1 LATGRFLL
9 NLIKMKK
16 SLIKTLNN
24 HRLFLII
31 LIIAA
36 ALRFYRLPEMAYF
49 DFDQAYAA
57 NFAYDVLREFPI
69 RMIGQG
75 LSIEGLFMGPIY
87 FYFLVPFYA
96 LFHLHPLGGAIG
108 SVFLGLGIITAYYFF
123 GSKLFGKP
131 AGLIAAFLGTVLFR
145 EIESDWSAT
154 PAFSSKLLVLVT
166 WYCFYQYWQGKTK
179 YLPLLG
185 FVFGLYTSFHPV
197 LFPFY
202 LVFLIL
208 FLIKRKLPDFK
219 TIFLSIIA
227 FIAPLAPLILFE
239 FLHNFLEVKRLFEL
253 ITGPKS
259 PSTALSLT
267 KLLKYTHLVINEP
280 QNMLGLNLHFPA
292 LLSGL
297 LLLMA
302 VIFTLKR
309 VSFWKESFHLLM
321 LLITLL
327 VFILYYFF
335 LPIHVPEYYFIAPI
349 VLLFFYFSGVLGF
362 WTTRPLGKIGVIVF
376 LTWVTLVNVQTLY
389 FSKWTNPKLI
399 TLAHKDTIVKA
410 IVREQPQNEPFF
422 VSYLNIPGWN
432 FGFDYFFKLYGYK
445 PEDKGV
451 ENAIYTIVIPKAL
464 SIDSIDISS
473 GNIGL
478 ILP

>member
-1 LATGRFLL
+1 LPSLV
-9 NLIKMKK
+9 KMKK
-16 SLIKTLNN
+16 SLIKALNN

-36 ALRFYRLPEMAYF
+36 ALRFYRLPEMASF

-57 NFAYDVLREFPI
+57 NFAYDVLRKFPI

-75 LSIEGLFMGPIY
+75 LSIEGLFMGPLY

-96 LFHLHPLGGAIG
+96 LFNLHPLGGAVG

-179 YLPLLG
+179 YLPILG
-185 FVFGLYTSFHPV
+185 FVFGLYTSFHPI

-208 FLIKRKLPDFK
+208 FLIKRKLPNLK
-219 TIFLSIIA
+219 TIFLSLIA

-239 FLHNFLEVKRLFEL
+239 FLHNFLEVRRLFEL
-253 ITGPKS
+253 FMGPKS

-267 KLLKYTHLVINEP
+267 KLSNYILLVSSES
-280 QNMLGLNLHFPA
+280 QNILGLNLQSPT

-302 VIFTLKR
+302 VIFTLRR

-321 LLITLL
+321 ILITLL

-335 LPIHVPEYYFIAPI
+335 LPLHVPEYYFIAPI

-362 WTTRPLGKIGVIVF
+362 WTTRPLGRIGVLVF
-376 LTWVTLVNVQTLY
+376 LVFVALVNIKTLNQG
-389 FSKWTNPKLI
+389 KWANPNLI

-410 IVREQPQNEPFF
+410 IIKEQPKDEKFF
-422 VSYLNIPGWN
+422 VSYLNLPGWN

-451 ENAIYTIVIPKAL
+451 ENAIYTIVIPKIL
-464 SIDSIDISS
+464 SIDSIDVSS

-478 ILP
+478 IYPD

>member
-1 LATGRFLL
+1 LL
-9 NLIKMKK
+9 
-16 SLIKTLNN
+16 
-24 HRLFLII
+24 I

-49 DFDQAYAA
+49 DFDQSYAA

-75 LSIEGLFMGPIY
+75 LSIEGLFMGPLY
-87 FYFLVPFYA
+87 FYYLVPFYA
-96 LFHLHPLGGAIG
+96 LFNLHPLGGAVG

-123 GSKLFGKP
+123 GYKLFGKP
-131 AGLIAAFLGTVLFR
+131 AGLIAAFLGAVLFR
-145 EIESDWSAT
+145 EIESDWSVT
-154 PAFSSKLLVLVT
+154 PAFSSKLLILVT

-185 FVFGLYTSFHPV
+185 LVFGLYTSFHPV

-208 FLIKRKLPDFK
+208 FLIKRKLPNLK
-219 TIFLSIIA
+219 ILFLSIIA
-227 FIAPLAPLILFE
+227 FIAPITPLILFE
-239 FLHNFLEVKRLFEL
+239 FFHNFLEVRRLFEL
-253 ITGPKS
+253 IMGPKS
-259 PSTALSLT
+259 PSTVLSIT
-267 KLLKYTHLVINEP
+267 KLLKYTLLVLSEP
-280 QNMLGLNLHFPA
+280 QNALGINLYPPV

-297 LLLMA
+297 LLLIM
-302 VIFTLKR
+302 VIFTLRR

-335 LPIHVPEYYFIAPI
+335 LPVHLPEYYFMAPI
-349 VLLFFYFSGVLGF
+349 ILLFFYFSGLLGF
-362 WTTRPLGKIGVIVF
+362 WTTRPLGRIGVLVF
-376 LTWVTLVNVQTLY
+376 LAFIALINIRTLDQ
-389 FSKWTNPKLI
+389 SKWSNPNLI
-399 TLAHKDTIVKA
+399 TLVHKDTIVKA
-410 IVREQPQNEPFF
+410 IIKEQPKEEKFF
-422 VSYLNIPGWN
+422 VSYLNLPGWN
-432 FGFDYFFKLYGYK
+432 FGFSYFFKLYDYK

-473 GNIGL
+473 GNVGL

>member
-1 LATGRFLL
+1 
-9 NLIKMKK
+9 M
-16 SLIKTLNN
+16 
-24 HRLFLII
+24 
-31 LIIAA
+31 
-36 ALRFYRLPEMAYF
+36 
-49 DFDQAYAA
+49 
-57 NFAYDVLREFPI
+57 
-69 RMIGQG
+69 
-75 LSIEGLFMGPIY
+75 
-87 FYFLVPFYA
+87 
-96 LFHLHPLGGAIG
+96 
-108 SVFLGLGIITAYYFF
+108 
-123 GSKLFGKP
+123 
-131 AGLIAAFLGTVLFR
+131 
-145 EIESDWSAT
+145 
-154 PAFSSKLLVLVT
+154 
-166 WYCFYQYWQGKTK
+166 
-179 YLPLLG
+179 
-185 FVFGLYTSFHPV
+185 

-208 FLIKRKLPDFK
+208 FPIKRKLANFK

-227 FIAPLAPLILFE
+227 FSAPITPLILFE

-253 ITGPKS
+253 ITGPKL

-267 KLLKYTHLVINEP
+267 KLLKYTNLVINEP
-280 QNMLGLNLHFPA
+280 QNILGLSLNPPV

-297 LLLMA
+297 LLLMM

-309 VSFWKESFHLLM
+309 VSFWKESFHFLM

-335 LPIHVPEYYFIAPI
+335 LPVHVPEYYFIAPI

-376 LTWVTLVNVQTLY
+376 LTWVTILNIQTLY
-389 FSKWTNPKLI
+389 FAKWSNPSLI

-410 IVREQPQNEPFF
+410 IVREQPQGEKFF
-422 VSYLNIPGWN
+422 VSYLNLPGWN
-432 FGFDYFFKLYGYK
+432 FGFDYFFKLYDYK

-451 ENAIYTIVIPKAL
+451 ENAIYTIVIPKSL

-473 GNIGL
+473 GNVGL

>member
-1 LATGRFLL
+1 
-9 NLIKMKK
+9 MKK
-16 SLIKTLNN
+16 SLIKSLIN

-57 NFAYDVLREFPI
+57 SFANDVLREFPI

-75 LSIEGLFMGPIY
+75 LSIEGLFMGPLY
-87 FYFLVPFYA
+87 FYYLVPFYA
-96 LFHLHPLGGAIG
+96 LFNLHPLGGAVG
-108 SVFLGLGIITAYYFF
+108 SVFLGLGIITVYYFI
-123 GSKLFGKP
+123 GSKLLGKP
-131 AGLIAAFLGTVLFR
+131 AGLIAAFLGAVLFR

-185 FVFGLYTSFHPV
+185 LVFGLYTSFHPV

-208 FLIKRKLPDFK
+208 FLIKRKLPSLK
-219 TIFLSIIA
+219 TLFLSIIA
-227 FIAPLAPLILFE
+227 FIVPITPLLLFE
-239 FLHNFLEVKRLFEL
+239 FLHNFLEVKRLLEVFAGQKSQSIMPSLAKL
-253 ITGPKS
+253 IN
-259 PSTALSLT
+259 
-267 KLLKYTHLVINEP
+267 YTNIVITEP
-280 QNMLGLNLHFPA
+280 QNILGFNLNPPV

-297 LLLMA
+297 LLLMM
-302 VIFTLKR
+302 VIFTLRR

-321 LLITLL
+321 LLMTLL

-349 VLLFFYFSGVLGF
+349 VLLFFYFSGLLGF

-376 LTWVTLVNVQTLY
+376 LTWVTLVNIQTLY
-389 FSKWTNPKLI
+389 FSKWTNSKLI
-399 TLAHKDTIVKA
+399 TLAHKDAIVKA
-410 IVREQPQNEPFF
+410 IIKEQPKNEPFF

-464 SIDSIDISS
+464 SIDSIDVSS